1 MTKKETNSINERFI
15 PELEK
20 KAGGYKVELMDY
32 ENEGIL
38 LRVSVEE
45 EPGKS
50 VQELALEIAS
60 AWKNNNPEL
69 KGAKAYRVFL
79 STKHKGFVH
88 STDIRGTF

>member
-20 KAGGYKVELMDY
+20 SAVGYTAELMDY

-38 LRVSVEE
+38 LRVSTEE

-50 VQELALEIAS
+50 VQEFALEVAS
-60 AWKNNNPEL
+60 AWRNKNPEL
-69 KGAKAYRVFL
+69 QGAKAYRVFL
-79 STKHKGFVH
+79 TTKHTGFVH